1 MSKMK
6 KSELKKQGKG
16 FFGEFKTFIM
26 RGNVID
32 LAVGVII
39 GGAFQAIVNS
49 LVNDLI
55 SPLLSV
61 FTKGINFSDKF
72 IVLGFTEEH
81 FKTAAQAA
89 EAGYA
94 TFNYGSLITAIIN
107 FLIMSFVIFLI
118 VKGINK
124 IASLGKK
131 DEKSQEAQEPTTKV
145 CPFCKSEI
153 SIEATR
159 CPHCTSQLDEEAE

>member
-1 MSKMK
+1 MK
-6 KSELKKQGKG
+6 AKKVKEKGKG
-16 FFGEFKTFIM
+16 FISEFKTFIM

-55 SPLLSV
+55 SPLLSL

-72 IVLGFTEEH
+72 IVLAITDEN
-81 FKTAAQAA
+81 FKTAKQAMD
-89 EAGYA
+89 AGYA

-118 VKGINK
+118 VKGLNK
-124 IASLGKK
+124 VAELGKK
-131 DEKSQEAQEPTTKV
+131 KEEEVEEAPTTKV

-159 CPHCTSQLDEEAE
+159 CPHCTSVLEE